1 MKPRFQAQEL
11 QWVGI
16 SISDT
21 WGLTN
26 IKRPGSSGFKN
37 YMNSKPLGTISQENS
52 WPDRFEVLEK
62 VIEKE
67 QASLVFLTIHST
79 WAVWPMTVT
88 KTHWNKM
95 QCSCRPQPCGLGVP
109 TQFTYHC
116 YLRVRVKFTVCFLIF
131 LIWSQLFSQNLSG
144 LTAFCSRPL
153 LASSGLNSGLVCP
166 PHSLCPSCTRCG
178 PLRTS
183 SWQYSRVFSKVCF
196 S

>member
-1 MKPRFQAQEL
+1 M
-11 QWVGI
+11 
-16 SISDT
+16 
-21 WGLTN
+21 
-26 IKRPGSSGFKN
+26 
-37 YMNSKPLGTISQENS
+37 GTISQENS

-67 QASLVFLTIHST
+67 QASLYFSYHSLDVSF
-79 WAVWPMTVT
+79 VWPMTVT

-95 QCSCRPQPCGLGVP
+95 QCPCRPQPCGLGVP
-109 TQFTYHC
+109 TQSTYHWWH
-116 YLRVRVKFTVCFLIF
+116 LRVRVKFTVCFLIF
-131 LIWSQLFSQNLSG
+131 FNLEPAFLPELLSG

-183 SWQYSRVFSKVCF
+183 PDNIVGYFPRCASHKQPERRLWHSMAKDLKCEKLPFGIRNVQSHSKGFWQYL
-196 S
+196 